1 MILPLTLVAVAL
13 AILLLL
19 LYLDGGHRSSAGN
32 LKVEELAAQTKPVDI
47 EAFRNLVDPKEDAF
61 LRANLCSRD
70 FRAIQRDRAR
80 SAMEYLHNS
89 TRNATYLLRMGE
101 AAAQNPDPRI
111 ARRGASWLI
120 ARCSCAA
127 MRCFIKLSCICALHC
142 PERNSPTGSWRTTT
156 NS

>member
-1 MILPLTLVAVAL
+1 MPENDLEQWNAELQRLVTAMILPLTLVAVAL

-61 LRANLCSRD
+61 LRANLCPRD
-70 FRAIQRDRAR
+70 FRAVQRDRAR

-101 AAAQNPDPRI
+101 AAARIQIHASPRPD
-111 ARRGASWLI
+111 ASW
-120 ARCSCAA
+120 
-127 MRCFIKLSCICALHC
+127 
-142 PERNSPTGSWRTTT
+142 
-156 NS
+156 